1 MKPGFAL
8 SLSPDG
14 ISLLHRAA
22 GGWRLVG
29 DVALDSSD
37 LGAAL
42 AKLRTQAERLEPG
55 PISCKLI
62 VPNSQVRYLTLDTGL
77 VDDGIRLDLARAAL
91 DGSTP
96 YDVADLAFDLS
107 QDGPLTHVAAV
118 AIETLE
124 EAETFASNHGFG
136 PTSFVAA
143 PGEMAFLGE
152 PFFGTARAV
161 RGTDVEP
168 DGIAVEN
175 IGPAKIPEPVANET
189 VQPQTEAAEPEAPST
204 TAQTNPNSPAA
215 SANSEKQVSIS
226 SDENETAPIIGFI
239 SRRHKPKSTAPPLQG
254 ASRTSVPSDGPSLA
268 PEMSP
273 APFDNPELPFV
284 EGASKPVLAAKS
296 DAPAVQELPTL
307 DASTHPAQFSAPVVT
322 GPDEEPATTTPVI
335 PSSSADFS
343 SRRQSKPPADKAA
356 QAKSV
361 AGHPLPESPN
371 TSAQASLQND
381 PFAMREAL
389 DVGGKPR
396 FLGPVLIAAL
406 LLFMAAIAAWAAY
419 TKTSLFSFGS
429 ENSVPDTSSVTPQTV
444 QTDPDERPELAPTP
458 PVPAVATTPDQL
470 PEVLHP
476 QVSALPEN
484 LTARATAPAAEAP
497 EISALTSSD
506 LAVLDALQEPS
517 HTDLDPEA
525 IADGISQPPGVEQTE
540 LSQVAQYAA
549 VGIWQDVPQ
558 VPELPAVISLDNLY
572 VASIDNTDLSQD
584 AVALP
589 PITSLTTDAELDAIT
604 SPTAAGNAFDLDE
617 RGLVRAT
624 PEGSLNPDGVIVY
637 LGRPS
642 RVPPPTPNRPDPVA
656 EAQISEQQAV
666 LARLRPRSRPDDLVE
681 QTERAQL
688 GGLSLAELGQ
698 KRPRARPA
706 SSRPANEDSLPVSEL
721 AIASSTTPRA
731 RPANFANLVD
741 RAQRNTN
748 NNLPASAAASTAA
761 VLTQPSNVS
770 PTAVEP
776 ATVTPS
782 IPTSA
787 SVARQAT
794 MENSINLR
802 KVNLIGV
809 YGTPSN
815 RRALVRLSSGRYK
828 KVKVGD
834 RIDGGQ
840 VVAIGDAELRYQKG
854 GRNVTLKIP
863 NG

>member
-29 DVALDSSD
+29 EVALDSSD

-42 AKLRTQAERLEPG
+42 ANLRAQAERVEPG
-55 PISCKLI
+55 PIFCKLI
-62 VPNSQVRYLTLDTGL
+62 VPNSQVRYLTLETGL
-77 VDDGIRLDLARAAL
+77 VDDGIRLDMARTAL

-96 YDVADLAFDLS
+96 YAVDELAFDLS

-124 EAETFASNHGFG
+124 EAESFASNHGFG

-143 PGEMAFLGE
+143 PGDMAFLGE
-152 PFFGTARAV
+152 PFFGTTRAV

-168 DGIAVEN
+168 DGIAVVN
-175 IGPAKIPEPVANET
+175 IGPAKIPEPVADETATPKIET
-189 VQPQTEAAEPEAPST
+189 VEPETPST
-204 TAQTNPNSPAA
+204 TAQAKPSSPNAA
-215 SANSEKQVSIS
+215 AHSKKQVSVS
-226 SDENETAPIIGFI
+226 SDDTVSAPIIGFS
-239 SRRHKPKSTAPPLQG
+239 SRRHKPNSTAPPLQG
-254 ASRTSVPSDGPSLA
+254 ASRSSVPADLPSPT
-268 PEMSP
+268 PEITPARLDSP
-273 APFDNPELPFV
+273 DLPLV
-284 EGASKPVLAAKS
+284 AGASKPAPLANT
-296 DAPAVQELPTL
+296 DAPAAQGP
-307 DASTHPAQFSAPVVT
+307 ASSETPPPQAQVSAPVVT
-322 GPDEEPATTTPVI
+322 GLDENPAAIAPVI
-335 PSSSADFS
+335 PPSSADFS
-343 SRRQSKPPADKAA
+343 SRRQSKPPADKAT
-356 QAKSV
+356 QTRSV
-361 AGHPLPESPN
+361 AGHPSPESSK
-371 TSAQASLQND
+371 TSAQASLQNN
-381 PFAMREAL
+381 PFAMPESL

-429 ENSVPDTSSVTPQTV
+429 ENAAPDTSSVTPQTV
-444 QTDPDERPELAPTP
+444 QPDPAELLELAPTP
-458 PVPAVATTPDQL
+458 PIPAVATTPDQL
-470 PEVLHP
+470 PDALQP

-484 LTARATAPAAEAP
+484 LTARASPPAAVGP
-497 EISALTSSD
+497 ELPALTSSD
-506 LAVLDALQEPS
+506 LAVLDALQEPA

-525 IADGISQPPGVEQTE
+525 IADGISEPQGAGQTE
-540 LSQVAQYAA
+540 LSQAAQYAA

-589 PITSLTTDAELDAIT
+589 PTTSFSTDAELDAIT
-604 SPTAAGNAFDLDE
+604 SPTAAGSAFDLDE

-642 RVPPPTPNRPDPVA
+642 KVPPPTPNRPDPEA
-656 EAQISEQQAV
+656 ESQISEQQAV
-666 LARLRPRSRPDDLVE
+666 LSRLRPRSRPGDLVE
-681 QTERAQL
+681 QAERAQL

-706 SSRPANEDSLPVSEL
+706 SSRPANEDSLPVSGL
-721 AIASSTTPRA
+721 AIVISTTPRA

-770 PTAVEP
+770 PTTVEP

>member
-29 DVALDSSD
+29 EVALDSSD

-42 AKLRTQAERLEPG
+42 ANLRAQAERLEPG

-62 VPNSQVRYLTLDTGL
+62 VPNSQVRYLTLETGL
-77 VDDGIRLDLARAAL
+77 VDDGIRVDMARAAL

-96 YDVADLAFDLS
+96 YAVDELAFDLS

-143 PGEMAFLGE
+143 PGEMPFLGE

-168 DGIAVEN
+168 DGIAVVN

-189 VQPQTEAAEPEAPST
+189 VQPQIEAAEPEAPST
-204 TAQTNPNSPAA
+204 TAQTSPNSPAA
-215 SANSEKQVSIS
+215 TKNSEKQVSIS
-226 SDENETAPIIGFI
+226 SEEIETAPIIGFS
-239 SRRHKPKSTAPPLQG
+239 SRRHKPESTAPPLQG
-254 ASRTSVPSDGPSLA
+254 ASRTSIPSDVPTLA
-268 PEMSP
+268 PGMSP

-284 EGASKPVLAAKS
+284 GDASKPVSAAKT
-296 DAPAVQELPTL
+296 DTPAVKELSTL
-307 DASTHPAQFSAPVVT
+307 HAASHPAQVSAPVVT
-322 GPDEEPATTTPVI
+322 GPDAEPATTTPVI
-335 PSSSADFS
+335 PPSSADFS
-343 SRRQSKPPADKAA
+343 SRRQSPPPADKAA
-356 QAKSV
+356 QARSV
-361 AGHPLPESPN
+361 AGHPSPKSPK

-419 TKTSLFSFGS
+419 TKTSLFSFDS
-429 ENSVPDTSSVTPQTV
+429 ENSVPDSSSVAPQTLL
-444 QTDPDERPELAPTP
+444 TDPAERPELAPTP
-458 PVPAVATTPDQL
+458 PVPAIVTTPDQL
-470 PEVLHP
+470 PDVLHP

-484 LTARATAPAAEAP
+484 LTARATSPAAEGP
-497 EISALTSSD
+497 ETPALTSSD

-540 LSQVAQYAA
+540 LSQAAQYAA

-558 VPELPAVISLDNLY
+558 VPELPAVINLDNLY
-572 VASIDNTDLSQD
+572 VASIDNTNLSQD

-589 PITSLTTDAELDAIT
+589 PTTSFATDTELDSIT

-624 PEGSLNPDGVIVY
+624 PEGSLNPDGVVVY

-642 RVPPPTPNRPDPVA
+642 RVPPPTPNRPDPEA

-706 SSRPANEDSLPVSEL
+706 SSRPADEDSLPVSEL

-770 PTAVEP
+770 PTTVEP

>member
-29 DVALDSSD
+29 SVELESSD
-37 LGAAL
+37 LAAAL
-42 AKLRTQAERLEPG
+42 ANLRAQAEQLDPG

-62 VPNSQVRYLTLDTGL
+62 IPNSQVRYLTVDTGL
-77 VDDGIRLDLARAAL
+77 VDDGVRMDMARAAL
-91 DGSTP
+91 DGATP
-96 YDVADLAFDLS
+96 YAVTELAFDLS

-124 EAETFASNHGFG
+124 EAEVFANDHGFG

-168 DGIAVEN
+168 DGIAVVN
-175 IGPAKIPEPVANET
+175 IGPAKIPETVAEGAT
-189 VQPQTEAAEPEAPST
+189 KPQVEAAEVDAQPMMVEPQLGPSD
-204 TAQTNPNSPAA
+204 TAEPNGA
-215 SANSEKQVSIS
+215 SR
-226 SDENETAPIIGFI
+226 SDFKTAPIVAFS
-239 SRRHKPKSTAPPLQG
+239 SRRHKPETAAPPLQG
-254 ASRTSVPSDGPSLA
+254 ASRASFPS
-268 PEMSP
+268 
-273 APFDNPELPFV
+273 EL
-284 EGASKPVLAAKS
+284 
-296 DAPAVQELPTL
+296 
-307 DASTHPAQFSAPVVT
+307 
-322 GPDEEPATTTPVI
+322 
-335 PSSSADFS
+335 SSSAADTAPLPQGSSDLPLVGDAIRPESVAGTKAPPLLGPAKSETPAPSTQLGTDPDDDPATAAPITAPTSPTFL
-343 SRRQSKPPADKAA
+343 SRRQAGPDTGKAP
-356 QAKSV
+356 QARPV
-361 AGHPLPESPN
+361 AGLHRTTAKTATQSN
-371 TSAQASLQND
+371 QND
-381 PFAMREAL
+381 PFALREPS
-389 DVGGKPR
+389 DIGGKPR
-396 FLGPVLIAAL
+396 FLGLVLIAGL
-406 LLFMAAIAAWAAY
+406 LLFMAVAAAWAVY
-419 TKTSLFSFGS
+419 SNGTLFFVGQKDGPETSAVAAPSP
-429 ENSVPDTSSVTPQTV
+429 EPTEAADQPQLPT
-444 QTDPDERPELAPTP
+444 TAPI
-458 PVPAVATTPDQL
+458 PAVETTPDQL
-470 PEVLHP
+470 PEIIEP

-484 LTARATAPAAEAP
+484 LTARAALLIDE
-497 EISALTSSD
+497 EIQSAALTGPD
-506 LAVLDALQEPS
+506 MAVLDALQEPA

-525 IADGISQPPGVEQTE
+525 IADGVAEIQGGARPA
-540 LSQVAQYAA
+540 LSQAAQYAA
-549 VGIWQDVPQ
+549 VGIWQSVPQ
-558 VPELPAVISLDNLY
+558 VPELPAVIGLDALY
-572 VASIDNTDLSQD
+572 VASIDHTDLSQD

-589 PITSLTTDAELDAIT
+589 PTNSFSTDSELDFIT
-604 SPTAAGNAFDLDE
+604 SPTAAGSAFDLDE

-624 PEGSLNPDGVIVY
+624 PEGTLNPDGVIVY
-637 LGRPS
+637 LGHPS
-642 RVPPPTPNRPDPVA
+642 TVPPPTPNRPDPEA
-656 EAQISEQQAV
+656 EAEISEQQAI
-666 LARLRPRSRPDDLVE
+666 LARLRPRLRPGDLIE
-681 QTERAQL
+681 RAERAQL

-706 SSRPANEDSLPVSEL
+706 SSRPANEDSLPTTEQ
-721 AIASSTTPRA
+721 AIATSVVPKA
-731 RPANFANLVD
+731 RPVNFANLVD

-748 NNLPASAAASTAA
+748 RNTLASAMASTAGI
-761 VLTQPSNVS
+761 LTQPTSVT
-770 PTAVEP
+770 PTAVAP
-776 ATVTPS
+776 VTVTPS

-794 MENSINLR
+794 MENAINLR

-863 NG
+863 KG